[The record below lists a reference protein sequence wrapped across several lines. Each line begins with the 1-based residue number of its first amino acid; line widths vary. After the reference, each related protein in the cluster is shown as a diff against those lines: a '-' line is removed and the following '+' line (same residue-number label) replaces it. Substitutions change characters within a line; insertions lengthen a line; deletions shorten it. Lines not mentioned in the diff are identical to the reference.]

1 MTRPRLVAY
10 PPDRDLR
17 IPDAIRGAWNMAP
30 AGRRERF
37 AQARPGDA
45 VGGHARDHLLVERF
59 MTSELAHA
67 DFGEVY
73 RAFAEN
79 AHHAATRPVD

>member
-1 MTRPRLVAY
+1 
-10 PPDRDLR
+10 
-17 IPDAIRGAWNMAP
+17 
-30 AGRRERF
+30 
-37 AQARPGDA
+37 
-45 VGGHARDHLLVERF
+45 